1 MASVLAKTANKGAG
15 ASVSGNSSY
24 FDKYIY
30 QTKSIL
36 IQGHVIN
43 SSQDHPIFITGL

>member
-30 QTKSIL
+30 QTIL